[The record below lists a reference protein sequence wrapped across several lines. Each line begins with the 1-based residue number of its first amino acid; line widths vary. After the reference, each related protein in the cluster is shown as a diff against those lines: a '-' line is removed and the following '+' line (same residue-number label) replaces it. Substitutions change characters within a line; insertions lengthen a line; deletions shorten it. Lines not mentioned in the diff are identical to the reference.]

1 MIRLLRKSPLVVVWA
16 SVALVLLGVVVW
28 ASRQVNDPLSVYI
41 RTDKMQH
48 IIAFGV
54 LGLLA
59 ATMRSAGWRIRAL
72 AATLTVAIVVEWI
85 QIPIRDRTASLSD
98 LLASIVGAFAGFGF
112 GVAARTTLALLRERI
127 SSAGQAQ
134 PSRET

>member
-1 MIRLLRKSPLVVVWA
+1 MINLLRKSPLVIVWA
-16 SVALVLLGVVVW
+16 VVALMLLAVVVW

-54 LGLLA
+54 LGILA

-72 AATLTVAIVVEWI
+72 AATLTLAIVMECM

-98 LLASIVGAFAGFGF
+98 LLASIVGVFAGYGF
-112 GVAARTTLALLRERI
+112 CVATGTMWELVRGRI
-127 SSAGQAQ
+127 SSQAQ
-134 PSRET
+134 VRPSPET

>member
-1 MIRLLRKSPLVVVWA
+1 MIKLLRKSPLVVVWA
-16 SVALVLLGVVVW
+16 IVALLLLASVYL

-54 LGLLA
+54 LGGVA
-59 ATMRSAGWRIRAL
+59 ALIRSSGWRIRAL
-72 AATLTVAIVVEWI
+72 AATMTLAAILECI
-85 QIPIRDRTASLSD
+85 QIPFPDRTVSLSD

-112 GVAARTTLALLRERI
+112 VAAAETGLALI
-127 SSAGQAQ
+127 SSQQRATV
-134 PSRET
+134 SREP

>member
-1 MIRLLRKSPLVVVWA
+1 MIKLLRKSPLVIVWA
-16 SVALVLLGVVVW
+16 MVALVLLGVVVW

-54 LGLLA
+54 LGALA
-59 ATMRSAGWRIRAL
+59 ATMRSAGWRMRAL
-72 AATLTVAIVVEWI
+72 AATLTLAIVVEWI

-98 LLASIVGAFAGFGF
+98 LLASFVGAFAGFGF
-112 GVAARTTLALLRERI
+112 CVAAATALTLVSSRER
-127 SSAGQAQ
+127 A
-134 PSRET
+134 PVSREP

>member
-1 MIRLLRKSPLVVVWA
+1 MISMLRKSPLVVVWA
-16 SVALVLLGVVVW
+16 IVALVLLGVVVW

-54 LGLLA
+54 LGFLA
-59 ATMRSAGWRIRAL
+59 ATMRSPGWRMRAL
-72 AATLTVAIVVEWI
+72 AGTVTLAIIVEWI
-85 QIPIRDRTASLSD
+85 QIPIPDRTASLSD
-98 LLASIVGAFAGFGF
+98 LLASIVGMFAGYGLC
-112 GVAARTTLALLRERI
+112 VAAGTAWEMARRRI
-127 SSAGQAQ
+127 SSRAVAQ